1 MGPDKECCAACDG
14 ANVVGCSF
22 KGESECRP
30 LKAKPRTVRTYDPAT
45 HVVVSREAAER
56 WLVRME
62 NAACICRVER
72 ANNTANELHESAAEL
87 RAAMEVGR

>member
-30 LKAKPRTVRTYDPAT
+30 LKAKPRTVRTYNPAT
-45 HVVVSREAAER
+45 HIVVSRETAQIAR
-56 WLVRME
+56 AYIPHME
-62 NAACICRVER
+62 GCASSGAII
-72 ANNTANELHESAAEL
+72 ALAEL
-87 RAAMEVGR
+87 RAALEDGR